1 MTLRSKLILIAL
13 AEIVLTIAV
22 VGALA
27 FRESK
32 HELENLARELLRA
45 KTEYAYS
52 LCERY
57 NQQYGLPND
66 EIKKALAAI
75 RISADGYVTAL
86 DNAPANKGTLLVH
99 PTGVGRNLYNDQF
112 PHIKNIF
119 DQLNSMGQPP
129 EYAGFTEYV
138 QRTAARGRAGERKI
152 GYYLYFKPW
161 NWLLLS
167 TSYESDIFASSA
179 LVQRQTIQIVI
190 LASVVAAL
198 IIGFSIRKMF
208 APLRRLIDTT
218 KEVAGGNLDASIII
232 NSKDEIGELGR
243 SFNTM
248 LRSIKQNT
256 RIWQEL
262 EIARTLQTRMLPA
275 ASPPIPGIE
284 LVARSLPATEV
295 GGDFY
300 DFLPVCDGRYGLII
314 GDISGKGLSGAM
326 VMSAAMSSI
335 RFAAEGLCN
344 TAEILS
350 RANQRLNH
358 DLQSN
363 MFVAACLAMVDPARL
378 HLSYTNA
385 GQPLPFLCRAGRVD
399 FVPQDHSGDRFPLGI
414 LPAVAYRELD
424 LQLLPGDL
432 LVFYTDGIV
441 DMMND
446 HGEPYGFDRLR
457 SAIERHLNYPLADII
472 SAIVADAE
480 NYGGNGNPQDDVTMM
495 LVKVA
500 G

>member
-1 MTLRSKLILIAL
+1 MTLRSKLIAIAL
-13 AEIVLTIAV
+13 VEIVLTIAV
-22 VGALA
+22 VGVLA

-32 HELENLARELLRA
+32 HELENLSRELLRA
-45 KTEYAYS
+45 KTEYAYA

-57 NQQYGLPND
+57 DQEYGQPND
-66 EIKKALAAI
+66 EIKQALTAM
-75 RISADGYVTAL
+75 RISADGYVSVL
-86 DNAPANKGTLLVH
+86 DNSPEGRGRLVVH
-99 PTGVGRNLYNDQF
+99 PADVGKNLYNDEF
-112 PHIKNIF
+112 PHIKKIY
-119 DQLNSMGQPP
+119 DQINAMGEQPG
-129 EYAGFTEYV
+129 YGGFTEYE
-138 QRTAARGRAGERKI
+138 QRTEARGRAGERKI
-152 GYYLYFKPW
+152 GYYLYYKPW
-161 NWLLLS
+161 QWILLA
-167 TSYESDIFASSA
+167 TSYESDIFESSA
-179 LVQRQTIQIVI
+179 TVKEHTTLIVI
-190 LASVVAAL
+190 LASVVAVL

-208 APLRRLIDTT
+208 APLRQLIQTT
-218 KEVAGGNLDASIII
+218 KDVAAGNLDASIVIS
-232 NSKDEIGELGR
+232 SKDEIGELGR

-262 EIARTLQTRMLPA
+262 EIARSMQTRMLPA

-300 DFLPVCDGRYGLII
+300 DFLPACNGRYGLIV

-326 VMSAAMSSI
+326 VMSAAISSI

-363 MFVAACLAMVDPARL
+363 MFVAACLAMLDPVKL

-385 GQPLPFLCRAGRVD
+385 GQPLPFLCRDGRVD
-399 FVPQDHSGDRFPLGI
+399 FVPQDQTGDRFPLGI
-414 LPAVAYRELD
+414 RPAVAYRELE
-424 LQLLPGDL
+424 LKLLPGDL

-441 DMMND
+441 DMMNG

-457 SAIERHLNYPLADII
+457 NAIEHHLNFSLADII